1 MWRKDEQLLFQENVQ
16 FVTGKSYHKF
26 ANRTLAIRNVSLN
39 DSGSYS
45 CELLPKSNDSNNIV
59 VHTVNVLARPL
70 ITNIFA
76 LDHQVSVRFV
86 ILPQLLC

>member
-1 MWRKDEQLLFQENVQ
+1 MWRKGEQLLFQENVQ

-45 CELLPKSNDSNNIV
+45 CELLPKSNNSNNIV
-59 VHTVNVLARPL
+59 LHTLNVLGSPF
-70 ITNIFA
+70 ITNISA
-76 LDHQVSVRFV
+76 LNNAVSVSFF
-86 ILPQLLC
+86 ISSKIN